1 MVLWDP
7 PCRILLCCM
16 SPTTG
21 ATLARPVTRVD
32 EGVDSGAANAPLIIG
47 RSAAIREVCALAER
61 VAAGDAKVLITGESG
76 VGKDLIAR
84 FIHARSPRAACP
96 FVPVN
101 CAALAETL
109 LESELFG
116 HVKGSFTGAFRD
128 KVGKLELAHHGTV
141 FLDEVGEMSLH
152 MQALFLRFLEGGEVQ
167 PVGSDGPGI
176 RVDVR
181 VISATNRDLADL
193 VAASRF
199 REDLM
204 FRINVVRIHVPPIR
218 DRREDI
224 RALTEHVLASAGRTV
239 TFTEDALKAL
249 ERYRWPGNVR
259 ELQNLVERLIWTA
272 PRELIDEPDLPAQI
286 RTVRAAVLPARER
299 RRQLA
304 DDLYA
309 GLASGAL
316 SFWTHVH
323 VLFMNRD
330 ITRNDLRGLV
340 RRGLSETRGNFRAV
354 VRLFGMPAEDYKR
367 FLNFLTTH
375 DCMVDFRPFRA
386 GRQEEP
392 LRPTTP
398 LPGRH
403 PEDPDGGALAGGGH
417 DASGEDPED

>member
-1 MVLWDP
+1 L
-7 PCRILLCCM
+7 
-16 SPTTG
+16 TTP
-21 ATLARPVTRVD
+21 ATRVGD
-32 EGVDSGAANAPLIIG
+32 EVDGRVANASLIIG
-47 RSAAIREVCALAER
+47 RSPAIREVCTLAER

-84 FIHARSPRAACP
+84 FIHAHSPRAARP

-128 KVGKLELAHHGTV
+128 KVGKLDQAHEGTV
-141 FLDEVGEMSLH
+141 FLDEIGEMSLH
-152 MQALFLRFLEGGEVQ
+152 MQALLLRFLENGEVQ
-167 PVGSDGPGI
+167 RVGSDRPGVK
-176 RVDVR
+176 VDVR
-181 VISATNRDLADL
+181 VLSATNKDLADL
-193 VAASRF
+193 VAASQF

-204 FRINVVRIHVPPIR
+204 FRIDVVRINVPPLR

-224 RALTEHVLASAGRTV
+224 QALTEHVLAKAGRGV
-239 TFTEDALKAL
+239 TFTDDALKAL

-259 ELQNLVERLIWTA
+259 ELQNLVERLIWTV
-272 PRELIDEPDLPAQI
+272 PRDVIDEPDLPAQV
-286 RTVRAAVLPARER
+286 RAVRAALLPARER

-304 DDLYA
+304 DELYT

-354 VRLFGMPAEDYKR
+354 TKLFGMPAGDYKR
-367 FLNFLTTH
+367 FLNFLATH

-392 LRPTTP
+392 SRGTTP

-403 PEDPDGGALAGGGH
+403 PDDLDRGAQAEGGRDMPGKDVHAESPRVRGSKRA
-417 DASGEDPED
+417 

>member
-1 MVLWDP
+1 V
-7 PCRILLCCM
+7 
-16 SPTTG
+16 
-21 ATLARPVTRVD
+21 ARPVTRVD
-32 EGVDSGAANAPLIIG
+32 EAADGGAANAPLIIG
-47 RSAAIREVCALAER
+47 RSPAIREVCALAER

-84 FIHARSPRAACP
+84 FIHARSPRAARP

-128 KVGKLELAHHGTV
+128 KVGKLERAHLGTV
-141 FLDEVGEMSLH
+141 FLDEIGEMSLH

-167 PVGSDGPGI
+167 PVGSERPGI
-176 RVDVR
+176 KVDVR
-181 VISATNRDLADL
+181 VLSATNKDLTDL
-193 VAASRF
+193 VAASQF

-204 FRINVVRIHVPPIR
+204 FRINVVRVHVPPLR

-224 RALTEHVLASAGRTV
+224 RALTEHVLASAGRPV
-239 TFTEDALKAL
+239 RFTDNALKAL

-286 RTVRAAVLPARER
+286 RAVRATVLPARER

-309 GLASGAL
+309 GLTSGAL

-340 RRGLSETRGNFRAV
+340 RRGLAETRGNFRHMV
-354 VRLFGMPAEDYKR
+354 KLFGMPPEDYKR

-403 PEDPDGGALAGGGH
+403 PDEPDGGTRTGRERGT
-417 DASGEDPED
+417 SGEEPED